1 MATKDFKL
9 KISEESDLYC
19 PFDPDQEILS
29 EEVIDY
35 FTRVF
40 LNKHRR
46 LHEDY
51 VIRIIS
57 DTPVNEAR
65 VKAAIQSEFDRQKD
79 DLRFALRRLWVKLF
93 ALAALGVAFLALWLF
108 LSSTLETVGVEVVSI
123 MGWVCV
129 WEATSI
135 AVLQRPELHRM
146 LLNIERLTGSEIVF
160 QLAQDPA
167 EADAD
172 RE

>member
-9 KISEESDLYC
+9 KIAEESDLYS

-29 EEVIDY
+29 EDVIDY

-46 LHEDY
+46 LHEEY
-51 VIRIIS
+51 VIHIIS
-57 DTPVNEAR
+57 DTPVNETR
-65 VKAAIQSEFDRQKD
+65 VKAAIRSEFDRQKD
-79 DLRFALRRLWVKLF
+79 DLRYALKRLWIKLF
-93 ALAALGVAFLALWLF
+93 ALAALGIAFLALWLF
-108 LSSTLETVGVEVVSI
+108 LSATLETVGVEVVSI

-146 LLNIERLTGSEIVF
+146 QLNIERLTGSQIVF
-160 QLAQDPA
+160 HVADDA
-167 EADAD
+167 EKD
-172 RE
+172 